1 MWILLSSLWLLFFG
15 YYSSI
20 LLIDVCCFF
29 GSLKCF
35 KYLLL
40 NKCEITE
47 FTLKSSIAGGN
58 QEIINILKERQ
69 YSFEECLETSVKYH
83 RYELINWLN
92 ENYKCKQF
100 PLTRCIEY
108 YNIDAFL
115 YFLEHGYSLDETD
128 EYGRTCLHQKV
139 INKKLLFM
147 LHVKK
152 VIFQLCNILLKKV
165 LILKQKKLLIFSKKQ
180 QQI

>member
-1 MWILLSSLWLLFFG
+1 M
-15 YYSSI
+15 
-20 LLIDVCCFF
+20 
-29 GSLKCF
+29 
-35 KYLLL
+35 L
-40 NKCEITE
+40 NKYEITE

-128 EYGRTCLHQKV
+128 EYGRTCLHYASFISSLPIVEYLIEKGANIEAKGYQQKAP
-139 INKKLLFM
+139 
-147 LHVKK
+147 LHVACEKGHLPIVQYLIEK
-152 VIFQLCNILLKKV
+152 GANIEAKEIINILKETTTNLKNV
-165 LILKQKKLLIFSKKQ
+165 
-180 QQI
+180 